1 MILQKTKTNVVAA
14 RTAFTLM
21 EMLVVVAILLILV
34 GAAVPIYLAYK
45 DDAQID
51 RSRADVKMIG
61 DACSNFNIRYGRY
74 PNSLE
79 ELVQPPNGGRSY
91 FTEDKL
97 RDPWGNFYNY
107 DPNQGHPNTGEPL
120 VWTHAPNGQEI
131 RNW

>member
-1 MILQKTKTNVVAA
+1 MTLHKNPANAVAA

-45 DDAQID
+45 DDAQVD
-51 RSRADVKMIG
+51 RARADVKMIG

-74 PNSLE
+74 PASLE
-79 ELVQPPNGGRSY
+79 ELVYPPNGGRAY

-97 RDPWGNFYNY
+97 HDPWGNFYSY
-107 DPNQGHPNTGEPL
+107 DPNNGHPNTGEPL
-120 VWTHAPNGQEI
+120 VYTVSPNGQEI